1 MVTTT
6 SILML
11 AIADS
16 LEEGVVKS
24 SDPELGK
31 IIKRNYLVRPGSTMS
46 GENKLKLKP
55 VKDDLDAYRRLRFR
69 RAADREIH
77 SNGELPIKPAPE
89 FGQVWELKYPRFC
102 SVWVNGKIFDHAE
115 EV

>member
-46 GENKLKLKP
+46 GENKLKP
-55 VKDDLDAYRRLRFR
+55 VKDDLDAYRRLL
-69 RAADREIH
+69 
-77 SNGELPIKPAPE
+77 SGEQPIEKSTVTAN
-89 FGQVWELKYPRFC
+89 YR
-102 SVWVNGKIFDHAE
+102 
-115 EV
+115 